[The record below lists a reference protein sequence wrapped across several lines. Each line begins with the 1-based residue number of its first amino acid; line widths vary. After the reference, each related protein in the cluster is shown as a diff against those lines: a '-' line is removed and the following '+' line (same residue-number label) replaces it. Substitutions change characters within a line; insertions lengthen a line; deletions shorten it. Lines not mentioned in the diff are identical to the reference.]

1 MAVDP
6 RRLRVYVVTSSG
18 LVPGRSHLDVGLAA
32 IDGGATAIQ
41 LRAPELDDD
50 ALREVTAELAE
61 RCRDAG
67 VLLIVND
74 RVDVA
79 AAFRVGAHVGQADRP
94 DRARSLLGHGAV
106 LGISV
111 ASVAEALVA
120 AKAGADYLGITVWA
134 TPTKPEA
141 DPRGLQGLRAVV
153 EAIDLPVVAIGGVD
167 ATNAREVLG
176 AGASGIAVVSAVGAA
191 EDPILATRR
200 LVDAVRHAEDADE
213 DG

>member
-50 ALREVTAELAE
+50 ALREVAAELSE
-61 RCRDAG
+61 RCRDAD
-67 VLLIVND
+67 VLLVVND
-74 RVDVA
+74 RADVA
-79 AAFRVGAHVGQADRP
+79 AALRVGAHVGQADRP
-94 DRARSLLGHGAV
+94 ERARVLLGPEAV

-111 ASVAEALVA
+111 ASVPDALAAAE
-120 AKAGADYLGITVWA
+120 AGADYLGITVWA

-141 DPRGLQGLRAVV
+141 DPRGLHGLRAVV
-153 EAIDLPVVAIGGVD
+153 EAVDLPVVAIGGVD
-167 ATNAREVLG
+167 ATNAREVLE

-191 EDPILATRR
+191 EDPIRATRR
-200 LVDAVRHAEDADE
+200 LVEAVRHADE
-213 DG
+213 GRTG